1 MFRQQQGAQFPNMNQ
16 PYQNTRIQPPNA
28 SQPTYSSPL
37 DQVKQYTAKFED
49 ILENM
54 MDPIKPYVPFSYVPF
69 PTSPFLRPLSYVP
82 SLPRCLIRGSD
93 TCRPLEG

>member
-54 MDPIKPYVPFSYVPF
+54 MDPIKPYVPFSYLPF
-69 PTSPFLRPLSYVP
+69 PTF
-82 SLPRCLIRGSD
+82 SLFPD
-93 TCRPLEG
+93 V